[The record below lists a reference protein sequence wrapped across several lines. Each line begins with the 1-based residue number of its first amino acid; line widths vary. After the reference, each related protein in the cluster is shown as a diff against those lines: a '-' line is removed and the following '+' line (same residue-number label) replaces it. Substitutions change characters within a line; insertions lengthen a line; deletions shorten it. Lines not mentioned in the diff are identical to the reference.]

1 MMSDM
6 LDCCGLK
13 CPQPVL
19 KAKKALRNV
28 EVGECLRVLTD
39 DPHALEDLQVFCT
52 QGGHTL
58 VSQTACEEDKTLHV
72 IRKEH

>member
-1 MMSDM
+1 MSEV

-19 KAKKALRNV
+19 KTKKALETV
-28 EVGECLRVLTD
+28 EVGQELQVLTD
-39 DPHALEDLQVFCT
+39 DPHAIEDLALFCR

-58 VSQTACEEDKTLHV
+58 LEQRADVRGQTLHV
-72 IRKEH
+72 IRQEH

>member
-1 MMSDM
+1 MTEI

-19 KAKKALRNV
+19 RAKKALKSV
-28 EVGECLRVLTD
+28 GLGECLRVLTD
-39 DPHALEDLQVFCT
+39 DPHALEDLKVFCA

-58 VSQTACEEDKTLHV
+58 LGQRTDAQGKTLHE

>member
-1 MMSDM
+1 MSEV

-19 KAKKALRNV
+19 KAKRALKTI
-28 EVGECLRVLTD
+28 EVGQSLQILTD
-39 DPHALEDLQVFCT
+39 DPHAIEDLNVFCC
-52 QGGHTL
+52 QGGHSML
-58 VSQTACEEDKTLHV
+58 VQQTDAQGKTLHQ

>member
-1 MMSDM
+1 MCAT

-19 KAKKALRNV
+19 KAKKALKTV
-28 EVGECLRVLTD
+28 VVGQTLEVLTD
-39 DPHALEDLQVFCT
+39 DPHAIEDLNVFCT

>member
-1 MMSDM
+1 MSDV

-19 KAKKALRNV
+19 KAKKALKAIQA
-28 EVGECLRVLTD
+28 GESLRVRTD
-39 DPHALEDLQVFCT
+39 DPHALEDLRIFCA
-52 QGGHTL
+52 QGGHTML
-58 VSQTACEEDKTLHV
+58 RQETDDEGRTLHE

>member
-1 MMSDM
+1 MSEV

-19 KAKKALRNV
+19 KAKRALKTI
-28 EVGECLRVLTD
+28 EVGQSLQILTD
-39 DPHALEDLQVFCT
+39 DPHAIEDLNVFCR
-52 QGGHTL
+52 QGGHSMI
-58 VSQTACEEDKTLHV
+58 VQQTDAQGKTLHQ

>member
-1 MMSDM
+1 MCAT

-19 KAKKALRNV
+19 KAKKALKTV
-28 EVGECLRVLTD
+28 VVGETLEVLTD
-39 DPHALEDLQVFCT
+39 DPHAIEDLNVFCT
-52 QGGHTL
+52 QGGHTM
-58 VSQTACEEDKTLHV
+58 VSQETDDWGKTRHV

>member
-1 MMSDM
+1 MSDV

-19 KAKKALRNV
+19 KAKKALKTV
-28 EVGECLRVLTD
+28 EVGGELSVLTD
-39 DPHALEDLQVFCT
+39 DLHAVEDLAVFCR

-58 VSQTACEEDKTLHV
+58 LSQMTDAGGRTLHV
-72 IRKEH
+72 IRKAH